1 MSHTYTIRG
10 RIKPYVRMTQ
20 RSKWR
25 DPQAREYLACKLA
38 VGLQFKTQ
46 MRDHEIDALPG
57 QTPLQVH
64 ITLWEAGGFHNKDL
78 DNQVKAILDAAQGI
92 VFPDDRWVDRI
103 VAERK
108 RGGCYAAEVA
118 FEILYPTKEKGTAT

>member
-46 MRDHEIDALPG
+46 MRDQELAMLPG
-57 QTPLQVH
+57 QTPLQVS
-64 ITLWEAGGFHNKDL
+64 IIIWEGGGFHNKDL
-78 DNQVKAILDAAQGI
+78 DNQVKSILDAAQGI

-103 VAERK
+103 VAERM
-108 RGGCYAAEVA
+108 RGGCYAAQVT
-118 FEILYPTKEKGTAT
+118 FEILYPTQEGTA